1 MPAYHVGVIRTLVG
15 CVTVEAED
23 EESAVE
29 AAQALSSGHSSE
41 ELHRLFTVLD
51 EEWVPSEFDVWR
63 EREVVW

>member
-1 MPAYHVGVIRTLVG
+1 MPAYHVGVYRTLVG

-41 ELHRLFTVLD
+41 ELFRLFTGLD
-51 EEWVPSEFDVWR
+51 EEWEADENDVWL
-63 EREVVW
+63 EREVVF